1 MHLALLCAALL
12 AQEPVPP
19 APVAAPPPAA
29 VVKTEGLPRLAVT
42 DLVAQGTKPEEAAA
56 ITDAVVGSLANR
68 KLFTVISARDL
79 ETLLSAERRKQL
91 LGVCDATPEACA
103 VDIGAASDARF
114 VLSGQLAKIGSAYQ
128 LSLQMV
134 DTQKSLTVAR
144 ATRLAGDLETLRS
157 VVPYAAAEATG
168 SPLPPPPSRV
178 VPITLMA
185 VGGGTFFAGGVVGL
199 LALSR
204 QQLLNDEL
212 CPAGAV
218 TGERCTG
225 VNLHPRDFYV
235 QRDAELTT
243 QKALSVG
250 LMAGGAVLLGLG
262 IVLMP
267 PAEKANVHAWVVPA
281 PSGLAV
287 VGDFP

>member
-1 MHLALLCAALL
+1 MHVLLFCAALTL
-12 AQEPVPP
+12 SQTPDAGIAQP
-19 APVAAPPPAA
+19 
-29 VVKTEGLPRLAVT
+29 EGRPRLAVT

-56 ITDAVVGSLANR
+56 ITDAVVQSLAGR
-68 KLFTVISARDL
+68 RLFDVVSGRDVEAL
-79 ETLLSAERRKQL
+79 ISAERRKQL
-91 LGVCDATPEACA
+91 LGVCESSPEQCA
-103 VDIGAASDARF
+103 ADVASASLARF
-114 VLSGQLAKIGSAYQ
+114 VLSGQLAKVGSAYQ

-134 DTQKSLTVAR
+134 DTQKSQTVSR

-178 VPITLMA
+178 LPITLMA

-204 QQLLNDEL
+204 QSLLNDEL

-218 TGERCTG
+218 AGQRCTG
-225 VNLHPRDFYV
+225 VNLHPREFYV
-235 QRDAELTT
+235 QRDAELST

-250 LMAGGAVLLGLG
+250 LMLGGAALLGVGLW
-262 IVLMP
+262 LMP
-267 PAEKANVHAWVVPA
+267 PAERAGVAAFVVPQ
-281 PSGLAV
+281 PNGVAV
-287 VGDFP
+287 VGTFE